1 MFDKTAIDGSRA
13 LQPLQLGMR
22 DPERLRGNSP
32 SGFAIG
38 VSISFFARKQ
48 SALWHLAVNKQAFFF
63 TVQTEAP
70 IENR

>member
-1 MFDKTAIDGSRA
+1 MAAERFK
-13 LQPLQLGMR
+13 PFQLGMR

-32 SGFAIG
+32 SGFVIG

-48 SALWHLAVNKQAFFF
+48 PVFWHLAVNKQAFFF
-63 TVQTEAP
+63 TIQTQAP